1 MSSTARSSG
10 AERSVWRAATPRRW
24 AGPLAAA
31 TAFVLVVGFP
41 LLELTSAG
49 LAFGWA
55 GVTDAFGRTG
65 AARATFNTLWTAVV
79 VTPVAVVAG
88 TTAAMFT
95 ERSAVPGRRALRL
108 VVLLSL
114 FIPPF
119 VAAQSWAS
127 AYGPGGLTDDLLGFA
142 IPGMYGPVGVVAV
155 LIVDA
160 APLAYIVVVGGLAS
174 RAEPDLARAA
184 RASGAT
190 AWRAFQTVTLPLL
203 KPALIAAGALVFIT
217 TINAFGVPAI
227 LGLPGGFVTVTT
239 RIYRDL
245 AFSADPASFT
255 RVVVLAVSL
264 VVITLVTV
272 GLADALGALRG
283 PATRTGAPPGGEA
296 PPGRR
301 SWAAAA
307 ALWGYAVISGAVPLV
322 ALTLTALNRAVGLAP
337 VPANWTLGNFAEAVS
352 EQSLDALANSLLLA
366 IAAATGVVL
375 LGGLLTSLPTRRLG
389 RVLGTGAALTF
400 AVPGSALAVAVLL
413 AYGQWLRDTLLL
425 ILIAYVA
432 KFWAFGHRA
441 IAGAVDGLP
450 PDLPR
455 AARASGA
462 GAGVALRTVVLPLLR
477 PALVGA
483 WLLVFVI
490 AVHELTMSALLY
502 GPGSRTLAVTIL
514 NAQQLGNV
522 TVTSA
527 LAVLLMLLV
536 LAAAVPL
543 LLVGWRRSR

>member
-1 MSSTARSSG
+1 MSSTGRSSG
-10 AERSVWRAATPRRW
+10 VERTIWTAGPPSRW
-24 AGPLAAA
+24 IGPLAAA
-31 TAFVLVVGFP
+31 AAFVLVVGVP
-41 LLELTSAG
+41 LYELSSAG
-49 LAFGWA
+49 LALGWA
-55 GVTDAFGRTG
+55 GVADAFGRTG
-65 AARATFNTLWTAVV
+65 AARASFNTLWTAAV
-79 VTPVAVVAG
+79 VTPAAVAAG
-88 TTAAMFT
+88 TAAAMVT
-95 ERSAVPGRRALRL
+95 ERSAVPGRRPLRL

-127 AYGPGGLTDDLLGFA
+127 AYGPSGLVDDLLGVA
-142 IPGMYGPVGVVAV
+142 LPGIYGPVGVVAL

-160 APLAYIVVVGGLAS
+160 VPLAYIIVVGGLAS
-174 RAEPDLARAA
+174 RAEPDLERAA

-190 AWRAFQTVTLPLL
+190 AWQAFGTVTLPLL
-203 KPALIAAGALVFIT
+203 KPALTAAGALVFIT

-245 AFSADPASFT
+245 AFAADPASFT

-264 VVITLVTV
+264 VVVTLVTV
-272 GLADALGALRG
+272 GLADVLGALKG
-283 PATRTGAPPGGEA
+283 PATRTGAPPGGDA
-296 PPGRR
+296 TAGRR
-301 SWAAAA
+301 AWAPAA
-307 ALWGYAVISGAVPLV
+307 ALWAYAAITGGVPLV
-322 ALTLTALNRAVGLAP
+322 ALILTSLTRAVGLAP
-337 VPANWTLGNFAEAVS
+337 VPANWTLENYAEAVS
-352 EQSLDALANSLLLA
+352 AQSLEALTNSLLLA
-366 IAAATGVVL
+366 VAAATVALL
-375 LGGLLTSLPTRRLG
+375 LGGLLTSLRRHRFG
-389 RVLGTGAALTF
+389 RALGTSATLTF

-413 AYGQWLRDTLLL
+413 AYGRWLRDTLLL

-441 IAGAVDGLP
+441 IAASVEGLP
-450 PDLPR
+450 PELPH

-462 GAGVALRTVVLPLLR
+462 GAGATLRTVILPLLR

-514 NAQQLGNV
+514 NAQQLGDI

-527 LAVLLMLLV
+527 LAVLLLLLV
-536 LAAAVPL
+536 LGAAVPL
-543 LLVGWRRSR
+543 LLIGWRRSG

>member
-1 MSSTARSSG
+1 
-10 AERSVWRAATPRRW
+10 
-24 AGPLAAA
+24 
-31 TAFVLVVGFP
+31 
-41 LLELTSAG
+41 
-49 LAFGWA
+49 
-55 GVTDAFGRTG
+55 
-65 AARATFNTLWTAVV
+65 
-79 VTPVAVVAG
+79 
-88 TTAAMFT
+88 
-95 ERSAVPGRRALRL
+95 
-108 VVLLSL
+108 
-114 FIPPF
+114 
-119 VAAQSWAS
+119 
-127 AYGPGGLTDDLLGFA
+127 
-142 IPGMYGPVGVVAV
+142 V

-174 RAEPDLARAA
+174 RAEPELARAA

-203 KPALIAAGALVFIT
+203 KPALVAAGALVFIT

-337 VPANWTLGNFAEAVS
+337 VPANWTLDNFAEAVS

-375 LGGLLTSLPTRRLG
+375 LGGLLTSLPRQLG
-389 RVLGTGAALTF
+389 RVLGTTAALTF

-441 IAGAVDGLP
+441 IAGAVEGLP

-462 GAGVALRTVVLPLLR
+462 GAGAALRTVVLPLLR

-502 GPGSRTLAVTIL
+502 GPDSRTLAVTIL